1 MGSKLSSI
9 QILRGIAA
17 SLVVVLHILASMDTY
32 YHFSIITNYPIL
44 AAFLESG
51 VDVFF
56 VISGFIMF
64 TVTQNKFGQGY
75 AWTFIKKR
83 AFRVLP
89 LYWTLTL
96 LYVALLLL
104 IPSAFNTSSFDLLKL
119 TQSLLFIPHLNNSG
133 DVMPVVSVGWTLN
146 FEMYFYVCFAIALL
160 FSKKAGL
167 FLALI
172 IITLGLVFQSVSGF
186 NHVALS
192 IISNSLILEFL
203 MGVLASIVYSQIY
216 ANKERLAITLNRRK
230 LNIIGCTILLLLI
243 LYWVVFYEY
252 VVALQLPRFII
263 WGVPSVLLL
272 IIFISFEPLI
282 KNWKGGVFIGDISY
296 SLYLIQVFTLPVV
309 IKIAMLTSL
318 NSLLFIIFVGLCQY
332 VISIIAATWSY
343 KLIEIPLTR
352 YLNSNFASK

>member
-1 MGSKLSSI
+1 MGDKLSSI

-17 SLVVVLHILASMDTY
+17 SLVVFLHILASMDTY
-32 YHFSIITNYPIL
+32 YHYSIISNYPAL

-64 TVTQNKFGQGY
+64 AVTQNKFGQGY

-89 LYWTLTL
+89 LYWAFTFF
-96 LYVALLLL
+96 YVTLLLL

-119 TQSLLFIPHLNNSG
+119 IQSLFFIPHFNNSG

-160 FSKKAGL
+160 LSKKVGL
-167 FLALI
+167 FIALI
-172 IITLGLVFQSVSGF
+172 IIVLGLVIQHISGV
-186 NHVALS
+186 NHVAFS

-203 MGVLASIVYSQIY
+203 MGVLASIIYFKLYS
-216 ANKERLAITLNRRK
+216 NKAKLSIALNRK
-230 LNIIGCTILLLLI
+230 KIHVFGSIILLLLI
-243 LYWVVFYEY
+243 VYWVVLYKFFISF
-252 VVALQLPRFII
+252 QLPRFIL
-263 WGVPSVLLL
+263 WGLPSVLLL
-272 IIFISFEPLI
+272 IAFISFEPLI

-309 IKIAMLTSL
+309 IKIAMLTSF
-318 NSLLFIIFVGLCQY
+318 NSLLFIIFVGCCQY
-332 VISIIAATWSY
+332 AISIISASWSY
-343 KLIEIPLTR
+343 KLIEIPTTK
-352 YLNSNFASK
+352 YLNSKFC